1 MVDEAKVLIAA
12 SGLRI
17 LPVSDLEETLYTY
30 SVKNCMKMHHQKKH
44 TFLGWVFCFL
54 SMVIKSDTKP

>member
-17 LPVSDLEETLYTY
+17 LPVSDLEETLYAY
-30 SVKNCMKMHHQKKH
+30 SFKNCIKCIAKKIL
-44 TFLGWVFCFL
+44 FLVDFFV
-54 SMVIKSDTKP
+54 S